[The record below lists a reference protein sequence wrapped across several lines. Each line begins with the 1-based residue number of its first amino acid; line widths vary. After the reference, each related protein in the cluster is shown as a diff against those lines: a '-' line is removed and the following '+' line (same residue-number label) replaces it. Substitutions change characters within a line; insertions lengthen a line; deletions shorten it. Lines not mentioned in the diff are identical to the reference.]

1 MKNTISGS
9 EGAGLTSINSQE
21 WLAKPGSVGQA
32 KKGVIH
38 ILGDGDEELPAGQSG
53 RIFFSGIP
61 AFAYFGDRTKTA
73 SRTSRQGYQS
83 FGDVGHVDQD
93 GYLFLSDRLDDMIIS
108 GGVNVYPQ
116 EIEAVLE

>member
-1 MKNTISGS
+1 LKNTISGS

-32 KKGVIH
+32 KKGLIH
-38 ILGDGDEELPAGQSG
+38 ILGDGDEQLPAGQSG

-61 AFAYFGDRTKTA
+61 AFAYFGDTTKTA